1 MRFLSALRRS
11 RIGAS
16 GALLLSVV
24 FHAGFI
30 AVSSRLLLGT
40 LLPPPPPVDVI
51 DIGFEETEPPE
62 GTPVATGTSGTSAS
76 PPHPV
81 DPKRDPSGAP
91 TREPRPDSPHPGRGG
106 THEASEEALHLSQT
120 VDGLTMNTDPTLFTE
135 ASQVSRLNTG
145 RKRRSRDDR
154 RTTPTPMELTF
165 VVSGSM
171 GRLSRLVPART
182 DPAAGDRGAVPI
194 PVGARAEVASAP
206 SDGFERPSVESVA
219 PGGEVKRALGIRDG
233 SKREDFRRSAAVAF
247 ARPAMRQGQASIS
260 TNQKGPAEDTLDSE
274 IEVSSAVQSLITA
287 STAGG
292 RLGAG
297 PGGSQGPGD
306 PGSGGLR
313 GLGSRALPRGE
324 GGDADFAATFGIDS
338 YAARLTKK
346 VYPLWED
353 AFPMWARAEGRGGIA
368 VIGVKLAANGAIRE
382 LFVVRA
388 SGFPEFDRKVTHAL
402 EQASP
407 YGPLPRRVRDGLT
420 LHIAFDAQNP
430 AVGRSGPGAGRR

>member
-1 MRFLSALRRS
+1 
-11 RIGAS
+11 
-16 GALLLSVV
+16 
-24 FHAGFI
+24 
-30 AVSSRLLLGT
+30 
-40 LLPPPPPVDVI
+40 
-51 DIGFEETEPPE
+51 
-62 GTPVATGTSGTSAS
+62 
-76 PPHPV
+76 
-81 DPKRDPSGAP
+81 
-91 TREPRPDSPHPGRGG
+91 
-106 THEASEEALHLSQT
+106 
-120 VDGLTMNTDPTLFTE
+120 
-135 ASQVSRLNTG
+135 
-145 RKRRSRDDR
+145 
-154 RTTPTPMELTF
+154 
-165 VVSGSM
+165 
-171 GRLSRLVPART
+171 
-182 DPAAGDRGAVPI
+182 
-194 PVGARAEVASAP
+194 
-206 SDGFERPSVESVA
+206 
-219 PGGEVKRALGIRDG
+219 VKRALGIRDG

-274 IEVSSAVQSLITA
+274 IEVSS
-287 STAGG
+287 
-292 RLGAG
+292 
-297 PGGSQGPGD
+297 
-306 PGSGGLR
+306 
-313 GLGSRALPRGE
+313 SRALPRGE

-430 AVGRSGPGAGRR
+430 AVGRVGPGAGRR